1 MRTFPYG
8 TQQRCIHRRDK
19 FFGWFFFA
27 FLHRS
32 HQCLEIWRKM
42 KHARTYKNR
51 YYASALLRHSEWCSE
66 ALMAQI
72 GGKVESSLS
81 LLCPLP
87 SCPLPSCPWP
97 TQCNA
102 MQWTDTEMLFRRGY
116 FFIDCPHRDPY
127 TGAILNQS
135 LRSNWKKK
143 TFKLCLS
150 HPCHSTLLYY
160 ISRSFGYRNID
171 IKIQT

>member
-1 MRTFPYG
+1 MHSSSGQIFWL
-8 TQQRCIHRRDK
+8 I
-19 FFGWFFFA
+19 FFA

-87 SCPLPSCPWP
+87 SCPLP
-97 TQCNA
+97 TQGNRQTQKCIFVVDIFLSTVLTGIIILEPFWINH
-102 MQWTDTEMLFRRGY
+102 W
-116 FFIDCPHRDPY
+116 DPIEKGKLSSSACH
-127 TGAILNQS
+127 THAIAHCCTIFLGH
-135 LRSNWKKK
+135 LGIEI
-143 TFKLCLS
+143 
-150 HPCHSTLLYY
+150 ST
-160 ISRSFGYRNID
+160 
-171 IKIQT
+171 